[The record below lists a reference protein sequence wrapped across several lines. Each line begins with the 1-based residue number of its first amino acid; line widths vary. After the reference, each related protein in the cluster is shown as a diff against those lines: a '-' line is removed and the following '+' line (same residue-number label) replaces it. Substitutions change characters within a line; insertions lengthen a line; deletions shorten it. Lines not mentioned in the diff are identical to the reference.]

1 LRSAGAGWLPID
13 SPQVGL
19 VTWYGPNGAA
29 VALAT
34 SWLGVIDGHPPEL
47 LAGCR
52 SRTTVPELFPSGADF
67 AVNIPAG
74 PDVAALC
81 ELLQKLPPGCPVH
94 IGTGPELRPGHRVQA
109 PLLACC
115 ALRIECR
122 HGRVQPR
129 DWEAELAGEIVLLHR
144 GALAFDPAD
153 HVEFS
158 ALHPL
163 RQVEISGPASLRA
176 SR

>member
-19 VTWYGPNGAA
+19 VTWYGPDGAA

-34 SWLGVIDGHPPEL
+34 SWLGIIDGHPPEL
-47 LAGCR
+47 RAGCR
-52 SRTTVPELFPSGADF
+52 SRTTVPELFPCGADF

-81 ELLQKLPPGCPVH
+81 ARLRTLPPGCPVP

-122 HGRVQPR
+122 RGRFQPR
-129 DWEAELAGEIVLLHR
+129 DWEAELAGDILLLHR
-144 GALAFDPAD
+144 GGVSFDPGD
-153 HVEFS
+153 HPEFS
-158 ALHPL
+158 TLHPL
-163 RQVEISGPASLRA
+163 RQLNLHLTVSSHALR
-176 SR
+176 